1 MRDACMY
8 LFMYACLHTSVIP
21 AAGRRESVCGRP
33 EDMSGPTCGVEIIKS
48 EELGD
53 AAHTKVLRPFVR

>member
-1 MRDACMY
+1 MHVCIHHAFLLQEGER
-8 LFMYACLHTSVIP
+8 
-21 AAGRRESVCGRP
+21 VCGRP